1 MTQNTSEKPR
11 ATGFKPF
18 AIIFIVL
25 IVTLVVAKFIL
36 DKLL

>member
-1 MTQNTSEKPR
+1 MSQNTSEKPR

-18 AIIFIVL
+18 AIIFVIL
-25 IVTLVVAKFIL
+25 IVTLLVAKFIL